1 MFNVVA
7 GWKKH
12 KLLLLALAYLVVLWS
27 LALTN
32 KQVADQPTNTKCAH
46 RSVHFHQPV
55 SSSIPTKMNFIYY
68 IGLLVEHARQHCMF
82 TFVAIAGVPAYV
94 IHIQSHPNWLLC
106 DRGECRNVNTTN
118 DDPAHFFTTYH
129 CDQGL
134 SRSHQVINKIRP

>member
-12 KLLLLALAYLVVLWS
+12 KLLLLALAYSVVRWS

-46 RSVHFHQPV
+46 RSVGFHQPV
-55 SSSIPTKMNFIYY
+55 SSSILTKMNFIYV
-68 IGLLVEHARQHCMF
+68 GLLVEHARQHCMF

-94 IHIQSHPNWLLC
+94 IHLQTGCS
-106 DRGECRNVNTTN
+106 
-118 DDPAHFFTTYH
+118 
-129 CDQGL
+129 
-134 SRSHQVINKIRP
+134 VIEASAET